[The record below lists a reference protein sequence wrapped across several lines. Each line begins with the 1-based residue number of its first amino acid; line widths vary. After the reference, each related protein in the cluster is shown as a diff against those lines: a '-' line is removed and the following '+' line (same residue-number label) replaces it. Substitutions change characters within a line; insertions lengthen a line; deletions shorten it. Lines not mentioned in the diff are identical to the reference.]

1 MQYGIIETMH
11 EIILKRR
18 KLLTVSN
25 DDVDRLNKKR
35 TKNWYSDM
43 ARKRSLII
51 LTRPVLV

>member
-1 MQYGIIETMH
+1 MKHKNLCGSNIIQYGIIETMH

-35 TKNWYSDM
+35 TKN
-43 ARKRSLII
+43 
-51 LTRPVLV
+51 